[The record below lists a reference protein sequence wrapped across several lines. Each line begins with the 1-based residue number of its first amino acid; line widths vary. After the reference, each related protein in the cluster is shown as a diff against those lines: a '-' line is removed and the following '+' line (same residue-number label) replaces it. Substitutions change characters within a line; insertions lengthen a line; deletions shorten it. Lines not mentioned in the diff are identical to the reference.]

1 MLCIACDHERRHI
14 RIGDSARGATVSRRA
29 VRGVVRLSWPRQ
41 LPHRTPDEI
50 VEELAVTP
58 HPDVARDPD
67 ESLAVLERLIREA
80 RAAVKA
86 ARRRG
91 GSTTSF
97 RRRV

>member
-1 MLCIACDHERRHI
+1 M
-14 RIGDSARGATVSRRA
+14 TPRA

-41 LPHRTPDEI
+41 LPLRAYGEI
-50 VEELAVTP
+50 VEELAATP

-91 GSTTSF
+91 GSATAF

>member
-1 MLCIACDHERRHI
+1 MNPHAP
-14 RIGDSARGATVSRRA
+14 S
-29 VRGVVRLSWPRQ
+29 RLSWPRN
-41 LPHRTPDEI
+41 LPVRTLREI
-50 VEELAVTP
+50 VEELAETP

-91 GSTTSF
+91 RSATSL
-97 RRRV
+97 RGPA